1 VELRLDE
8 VVALVGGTLLAGD
21 GETRL
26 SGVNTLQDAGSSD
39 LSFFGVAK
47 YRPQFDA
54 TKAGAVLV
62 PPNVDS
68 GPEGVALIQVENPS
82 LALAVLAK
90 KAAEMTR
97 SIEPGI
103 RPGAHVA
110 QSAQVDSS
118 AAIHPGAVIEADAV
132 VGAGSEIR
140 SGAVV
145 GCGVR
150 IGSDCL
156 LYQNATVREG
166 CVLGDRVILQPGAVI
181 GSDGFGYEFSA
192 GKHQK
197 VPQLGIVVV
206 EDDVEIGAN
215 SCVDRARFGKTVIG
229 EGAKIDNL
237 VQIAHN
243 VEVGKHCLLVAMSA
257 IAGSVKL
264 GDFVTIGGQAGI
276 SGHIE
281 IASGVQLAGQSGV
294 HQSIKEPG
302 AYLGVPAKPIKDA
315 MRIWRGVAK
324 LHETTREVK
333 ALRKELDE
341 LKGD

>member
-1 VELRLDE
+1 MIGLVVGNDLDGQERLTQS
-8 VVALVGGTLLAGD
+8 VVAGD
-21 GETRL
+21 GPVVAENVADPRL
-26 SGVNTLQDAGSSD
+26 GHAADKADIPGLQNARILIPIQKRLLD
-39 LSFFGVAK
+39 LRDLLLPIRRDIP
-47 YRPQFDA
+47 Y
-54 TKAGAVLV
+54 AV
-62 PPNVDS
+62 
-68 GPEGVALIQVENPS
+68 
-82 LALAVLAK
+82 
-90 KAAEMTR
+90 
-97 SIEPGI
+97 SILNSPGI
-103 RPGAHVA
+103 HT
-110 QSAQVDSS
+110 
-118 AAIHPGAVIEADAV
+118 DA
-132 VGAGSEIR
+132 R
-140 SGAVV
+140 
-145 GCGVR
+145 
-150 IGSDCL
+150 D
-156 LYQNATVREG
+156 T
-166 CVLGDRVILQPGAVI
+166 
-181 GSDGFGYEFSA
+181 
-192 GKHQK
+192 
-197 VPQLGIVVV
+197 PQLGIVVG

-294 HQSIKEPG
+294 HQRIKEPG